1 MSLLNLLARREAA
14 PAARR
19 DRSKSRPV
27 LESLEGRVV
36 LSTMKPA
43 VPAVAPPVG
52 PMSPPAAPHVQSFQ
66 TAGTTATTPAVQT
79 GTAFNMQWKCYYS
92 NVSKQYFLNIQN
104 AAGGLQVAVSR
115 TKEAV
120 FFTAK
125 TWNGSQV
132 VTSTVRGPSLP
143 QNATVVIRNFATAG
157 DNVLTKTTGAY
168 WSMSTLP
175 RVDVSYLSTP
185 KGQIKLTY
193 VYNSINN
200 SGTITVDN
208 IKGVGNIFYSANRL
222 NPRPNDG
229 RPVDSPTA
237 NPISSID
244 FVLQGGGDYV
254 GSVGIFHTGEADPTL
269 NFVIN
274 HNGGDYYTIRQGAL

>member
-1 MSLLNLLARREAA
+1 MSLLNLFASREAA
-14 PAARR
+14 PSARR
-19 DRSKSRPV
+19 DRSKSRPT
-27 LESLEGRVV
+27 LESLEGRQV
-36 LSTMKPA
+36 LSTMNPA
-43 VPAVAPPVG
+43 VVPLA
-52 PMSPPAAPHVQSFQ
+52 PAAAKSAPVVS
-66 TAGTTATTPAVQT
+66 ATTPAVQT

-92 NVSKQYFLNIQN
+92 PVSRQYYLNIQN

-120 FFTAK
+120 FFTTK

-132 VTSTVRGPSLP
+132 VTNTVRGPSLP
-143 QNATVVIRNFATAG
+143 QNASVSIRNFATAG
-157 DNVLTKTTGAY
+157 DNVLTRTTGAY

-200 SGTITVDN
+200 TGTITVDN
-208 IKGVGNIFYSANRL
+208 IRGTGTIIYSANRL
-222 NPRPNDG
+222 NPNVNDG

-244 FVLQGGGDYV
+244 FVLQGGGDHV
-254 GSVGIFHTGEADPTL
+254 GSVGIFHTGEADPTI
-269 NFVIN
+269 NVVIN
-274 HNGGDYYTIRQGAL
+274 NTGSAFYSIRRGAW